1 MLSSVFRS
9 FRDTHFQIIVLSDRL
24 KAGRVLK
31 GTSVIEERMPKR
43 KRTGR
48 SGDGNNNPHQG
59 LEPVSITDKNW
70 IKPDVNMMK

>member
-1 MLSSVFRS
+1 
-9 FRDTHFQIIVLSDRL
+9 
-24 KAGRVLK
+24 
-31 GTSVIEERMPKR
+31 MPKR

-59 LEPVSITDKNW
+59 PEPVSITDKNW